1 MRNPFCLTVLLLV
14 FSTTLAAQPRVR
26 ETYQDWTVI
35 CDTPEQLETEVCLIV
50 QQRNLRDSDQPVIR
64 VEIGYAVQ
72 TGAPFAVVTAPLGV
86 ALSAGLSMQ
95 IDYGELSRFDYGSC
109 IPKGCIVGTGLSD
122 AQITAMRKG
131 HEAQFT
137 FKDNRNRD
145 IAVPVS
151 LNGFTA
157 ALRAIEP

>member
-1 MRNPFCLTVLLLV
+1 MLKCLGLATVLLSV
-14 FSTTLAAQPRVR
+14 CTTLAAEPRVR
-26 ETYQDWTVI
+26 ESHKDWTVV
-35 CDTPEQLETEVCLIV
+35 CDIPEQLETEVCLIV
-50 QQRNLRDSDQPVIR
+50 QQRNLRGSDQPIIR

-86 ALSAGLSMQ
+86 ALAAGLSMQ
-95 IDYGELSRFDYGSC
+95 IDDGEPDRFEYGSC
-109 IPKGCIVGTGLSD
+109 IPKGCVVGTGLTD
-122 AQITAMRKG
+122 AQIGAMRSG
-131 HEAQFT
+131 NEAQFT

-151 LNGFTA
+151 LSGFTA

>member
-1 MRNPFCLTVLLLV
+1 MRRRLGLTVVLLSLY
-14 FSTTLAAQPRVR
+14 TTLAAEPRVR
-26 ETYQDWTVI
+26 ESHQDWTVV

-50 QQRNLRDSDQPVIR
+50 QQRNLRNSDQPIIR

-72 TGAPFAVVTAPLGV
+72 TRAPFAVVTAPLGV
-86 ALSAGLSMQ
+86 SLPAGLSMQ
-95 IDYGELSRFDYGSC
+95 IDGGELTRFEYGSC
-109 IPKGCIVGTGLSD
+109 IPKGCVVGTGLTD
-122 AQITAMRKG
+122 IQIAAMRKG
-131 HEAQFT
+131 NEAQFT

-151 LNGFTA
+151 LSGFTA

>member
-1 MRNPFCLTVLLLV
+1 MLRHLGLTTVLLSLCA
-14 FSTTLAAQPRVR
+14 TLAAEPRVR
-26 ETYQDWTVI
+26 ESHKDWTVV
-35 CDTPEQLETEVCLIV
+35 CDIPDQLETEVCLIV

-86 ALSAGLSMQ
+86 ALPAGLSMQ
-95 IDYGELSRFDYGSC
+95 IDDGELQRFEYGSC
-109 IPKGCIVGTGLSD
+109 IPKGCVVGTGLTDS
-122 AQITAMRKG
+122 QIAALRKG
-131 HEAQFT
+131 KEAQFT
-137 FKDNRNRD
+137 FKNNRNRD

-157 ALRAIEP
+157 ALRSIEP

>member
-1 MRNPFCLTVLLLV
+1 MRRISCLITLIVLC
-14 FSTTLAAQPRVR
+14 AAASADPRVR
-26 ETYQDWTVI
+26 ETHKDWTVI
-35 CDTPEQLETEVCLIV
+35 CDTPEQIETEVCLIV

-86 ALSAGLSMQ
+86 ALGAGLSMQ
-95 IDYGELSRFDYGSC
+95 IDQGKVTRFEYGSC

-122 AQITAMRKG
+122 ADVATMKKG
-131 HEAQFT
+131 TEMHFT

-151 LNGFTA
+151 LSGFTA
-157 ALRAIEP
+157 AMRAIQR